1 MLFTFELQN
10 KRNLLGILI
19 DLELSFDQY
28 VSSIYSIA
36 SKKLCALGHIASFM
50 YFEKRRTLVKA
61 FIESQFNYCP
71 LILMFH

>member
-36 SKKLCALGHIASFM
+36 SKKLHALGHIASFM
-50 YFEKRRTLVKA
+50 HFEKRRTLVKA